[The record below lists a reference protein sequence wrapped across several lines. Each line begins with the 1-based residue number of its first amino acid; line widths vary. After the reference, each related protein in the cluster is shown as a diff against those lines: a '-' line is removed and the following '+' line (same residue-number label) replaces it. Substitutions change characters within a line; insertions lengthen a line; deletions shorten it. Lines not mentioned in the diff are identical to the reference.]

1 MAQTSE
7 SWKADDYTLTIN
19 GYITL
24 LMNEHSRTS
33 VLYRLDVLYKD
44 NKMYFMNVT
53 ESMKTL
59 IGESPA
65 ELGCP
70 LKYLSADGNRKED
83 IRFPE
88 DIYPSLI

>member
-1 MAQTSE
+1 MFFPNQMI
-7 SWKADDYTLTIN
+7 IN

-33 VLYRLDVLYKD
+33 VLYRLDVLFKD

-65 ELGCP
+65 ELGRP

-83 IRFPE
+83 IRFPRRYLSIA
-88 DIYPSLI
+88 DLTHIL

>member
-1 MAQTSE
+1 
-7 SWKADDYTLTIN
+7 
-19 GYITL
+19 
-24 LMNEHSRTS
+24 
-33 VLYRLDVLYKD
+33 
-44 NKMYFMNVT
+44 MYFMNVT